1 MNTPE
6 LVRYRTDE
14 GVYSS
19 LVLYPERRRK
29 FIKVVILNGLLRVR
43 KVPLDEE
50 QFMSELA
57 TSRTK
62 ARAAFRRAANSFGAT
77 PQAKKIVFAF

>member
-6 LVRYRTDE
+6 LVRYRTNE

-19 LVLYPERRRK
+19 LVLKPERRRK
-29 FIKVVILNGLLRVR
+29 FLKVVMLDGLLRVR
-43 KVPLDEE
+43 KVPLEEE
-50 QFMSELA
+50 QYMSELP

-62 ARAAFRRAANSFGAT
+62 ARAAFRHAAMSLGCT

>member
-19 LVLYPERRRK
+19 LVVYPERRRK
-29 FIKVVILNGLLRVR
+29 FIKVVVLNGMLRVL
-43 KVPLDEE
+43 KVPLEEE
-50 QFMSELA
+50 QYMAPLSA
-57 TSRTK
+57 SRTK
-62 ARAAFRRAANSFGAT
+62 ARKTFRHAVSSFGAT

>member
-1 MNTPE
+1 MNKPE
-6 LVRYRTDE
+6 LVSYRTDD

-19 LVLYPERRRK
+19 LVVKPERRRK
-29 FIKVVILNGLLRVR
+29 FIKVVILRNTLRVL

-50 QFMSELA
+50 QYMKAMAVSK
-57 TSRTK
+57 TK
-62 ARAAFRRAANSFGAT
+62 ARATFRHAAKSLGCT